1 MSWRKINLIEQK
13 MLFIS
18 DWLKDE
24 FSFKDLCNRYQVSR
38 KTGYALVNRYNLEGA
53 DAFQQKSR
61 IRHYHP
67 NAITDEIKSI
77 VIATKQR
84 YPNWGPVKL
93 RDWLEINYPDGSWP
107 ASSTIGDCLKKHGL
121 VKLRHK
127 RRRVPAHSAPLVHCN
142 AVNQVWSAD
151 FKGQFRLGNKGN
163 YCYPLT
169 ISDNFSRYLLA
180 CHGLL
185 SPNTEEAIL
194 LFEKIFYEYGL
205 PYAIRTDNGQPFAG
219 LGIGGLTR
227 LSIWWL
233 KLGIIPERIEPG
245 CPEQNGRHERMHR
258 TLKDSTAKPS
268 KENFKDQQKC
278 FDDFKEEYNHQRS
291 HQALDGKRPG
301 DVYARSL
308 RFMPNKLE
316 EIYYPDNF
324 EVRKVRTNGQIKC
337 FGKKYFISE
346 LLRREPIGLEMI
358 DEKKAIIYFSKA
370 KLGMIDAKEDKII
383 RS

>member
-258 TLKDSTAKPS
+258 TLKEAIQTPKIKLS
-268 KENFKDQQKC
+268 DQQKM
-278 FDDFKEEYNHQRS
+278 FDQFKNEYNYERPHA
-291 HQALDGKRPG
+291 ALDKKRPA
-301 DVYARSL
+301 DLHIKSLRSL
-308 RFMPNKLE
+308 PNKLPE
-316 EIYYPDNF
+316 LEYPDSF
-324 EVRKVRTNGQIKC
+324 SIRKVRSNGRIKWG
-337 FGKKYFISE
+337 GKQYDVSK
-346 LLRREPIGLEMI
+346 LLYGEPVGIESI
-358 DEKKAIIYFSKA
+358 DEHRAIVYFSRL
-370 KLGMIDAKEDKII
+370 KLGIIDIKLDKIT
-383 RS
+383 RY